1 MKELDDPQYLIANKN
16 LLLIEDNQKVRMYTM
31 KDFKLVKT
39 IGKKGEGPGEFRGF
53 ACPQI
58 LSDSIMIGNY
68 KKVSFFDL
76 SGNLIKEQRTRMSN
90 SMVKKIN
97 NKYVN
102 VAYKR
107 EKGELYLSYNL
118 YDADFT
124 IEKVF
129 YKGKTVFH
137 KNRKRDLFEIYFFD
151 VHDNKIIFAHREGF
165 QIEVLDEKG
174 NNLHTIKLAQK
185 KIPFTDK
192 DMKQIFEDM
201 EINFKNKG
209 YVQAMKKRAIK
220 PEYYPDIRTCRAA
233 DGKIYVVTYLKE
245 NERSECLIFNLEGKQ
260 LKRTFIP
267 LRYTSPISKPPFT
280 IYNNHLYQLIDNFD
294 EEQWLLV
301 IDPIPME

>member
-102 VAYKR
+102 VAYK
-107 EKGELYLSYNL
+107 
-118 YDADFT
+118 
-124 IEKVF
+124 
-129 YKGKTVFH
+129 
-137 KNRKRDLFEIYFFD
+137 
-151 VHDNKIIFAHREGF
+151 
-165 QIEVLDEKG
+165 
-174 NNLHTIKLAQK
+174 
-185 KIPFTDK
+185 
-192 DMKQIFEDM
+192 
-201 EINFKNKG
+201 
-209 YVQAMKKRAIK
+209 
-220 PEYYPDIRTCRAA
+220 
-233 DGKIYVVTYLKE
+233 
-245 NERSECLIFNLEGKQ
+245 
-260 LKRTFIP
+260 
-267 LRYTSPISKPPFT
+267 
-280 IYNNHLYQLIDNFD
+280 
-294 EEQWLLV
+294 
-301 IDPIPME
+301 